1 MGKPVQ
7 MRSDKLQLVLEVGRC
22 RAGKRGRDRE
32 RGGEAEQEASHDFMD
47 RP

>member
-7 MRSDKLQLVLEVGRC
+7 IRSDKLQLVLEVGRC
-22 RAGKRGRDRE
+22 RARE
-32 RGGEAEQEASHDFMD
+32 RWREREKEVEAEQEASHDFMD